1 MTEPETLTRN
11 TPFEGFVSYL
21 KQTYLNDERL
31 DQFLT
36 KRNIPITRQ
45 EILDCFNKQIVQQTL
60 AQYWEY
66 ERGPQWNNRSAS
78 EAASETIGHAL
89 TQLAIETEEFRHMT
103 NLLIDYFE
111 NVLPKRDLESTASS

>member
-1 MTEPETLTRN
+1 MITRN

-21 KQTYLNDERL
+21 QIYLDDRRF
-31 DQFLT
+31 DQFLAEKQSPFT
-36 KRNIPITRQ
+36 QQ
-45 EILDCFNKQIVQQTL
+45 ELLFFFNKNTVQQTL

-66 ERGPQWNNRSAS
+66 ERGPQWNNRSTS